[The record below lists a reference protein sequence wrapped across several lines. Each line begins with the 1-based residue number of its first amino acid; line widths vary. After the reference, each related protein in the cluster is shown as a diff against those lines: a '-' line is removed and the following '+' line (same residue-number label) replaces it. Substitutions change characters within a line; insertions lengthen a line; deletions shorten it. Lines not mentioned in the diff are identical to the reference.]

1 MGQLSEAA
9 AARDAGAADTA
20 ACGKGHVSVRHL
32 NVVYQ
37 STRGETV
44 HAVKDFSL
52 EAEPGEFV
60 CILGPTGCG
69 KSTVLSI
76 VAGFVSD
83 YQGEVLVD
91 GKPVLE
97 PGPDRGMVFQQYV
110 LFPWK
115 TVLQNVEFGLKM
127 QGVPAAERLERS
139 LAMIKKVGLAG
150 FEAKYPFE
158 LSGGMQ
164 QRVGIARSLVT
175 TPAVMLM
182 DEPFGA
188 LDAQTR
194 LAMQQL
200 LQGIGQSAGITILF
214 VTHDIDESLLLAD
227 TIYLMTAHPGGVKE
241 VIKNDLPRPRDPEIV
256 ATAAYLERKMRIM
269 KLLQEEIKM

>member
-1 MGQLSEAA
+1 MDTQQHFLLP
-9 AARDAGAADTA
+9 DA
-20 ACGKGHVSVRHL
+20 KGHVAIRDL
-32 NVVYQ
+32 NVTYQ

-52 EAEPGEFV
+52 DAQPGEFV
-60 CILGPTGCG
+60 CLLGPTGCG
-69 KSTVLSI
+69 KSSVLSI
-76 VAGFVSD
+76 VAGFVDD
-83 YQGEVLVD
+83 YEGEVLVD
-91 GKPVLE
+91 GQPVLQ
-97 PGPDRGMVFQQYV
+97 PGPERGMVFQQYV

-127 QGVPAAERLERS
+127 QNIDSKVRTEQSLEFIR
-139 LAMIKKVGLAG
+139 KVGLAG
-150 FEAKYPFE
+150 FESKYPFE

-175 TPAVMLM
+175 TPSVMLM

-200 LQGIGQSAGITILF
+200 LQGISRSANITILF

-227 TIYLMTAHPGGVKE
+227 TIYLMTAHPGTTKA
-241 VIKNDLPRPRDPEIV
+241 VIKNDLPYPRDPEIV

-269 KLLQEEIKM
+269 KLLQEEINIGR